1 MEAIRQITDKIIV
14 NRSFVLEAGAGAGK
28 TYALIQTINYLLES
42 RGNSLRFK
50 NQKIVCI
57 TYTNVAKNEI
67 IERLENNPLVSVSTI
82 HEFIWECIKSFNRQ
96 LIAQFDAINTIKHAE
111 KPDKFELGLAKRI
124 KKVEYTDRV
133 YSEFEEGV
141 VGHDDLI
148 TLTQMMFSN
157 YELLTTIVAAKYPI
171 ILVDEYQDTAPEAIN
186 ALLDS
191 LLHRNKKNM
200 LLGFY
205 GDSHQKIYDIGIGS
219 LENYVATGNID
230 LVKKE
235 ENYRSSKA
243 IRNLLNKIRTNIEQV
258 LPEDKE
264 EIQGSIC
271 FINCE
276 NYPEQGAKQRI
287 TEYEK
292 SLVSIKN
299 NNYDRIIEELNNKG
313 WNFGSGSP
321 DKILIIA
328 NSRVANRGGFGNLYK
343 IFSRRYGQLANDM
356 LLKRESNLVS
366 FFTGSMDKKTSIERK
381 TGIEHLISFYND
393 KDYGELSAML
403 RANGVQAVNLKKHS
417 DKEVIVSKIEELK
430 QLRLNGSV
438 KGVFEY
444 VIENKIARISGGLQ
458 KFIDRI
464 NTDLE
469 GLDKEKRDKIENDLN
484 FYNSL
489 MDLPYIE
496 VIKFFK
502 HTQNENVF
510 STKHGTKGEE
520 YRNVLVVIDD
530 TNWKQ
535 QYNFEHYFDDSE
547 ERQDRKERTKNLFY
561 VSCSRAK
568 ENLVVLALSKMGTPA
583 MNKINSWFEAKNVR
597 AI

>member
-1 MEAIRQITDKIIV
+1 M
-14 NRSFVLEAGAGAGK
+14 
-28 TYALIQTINYLLES
+28 
-42 RGNSLRFK
+42 
-50 NQKIVCI
+50 
-57 TYTNVAKNEI
+57 
-67 IERLENNPLVSVSTI
+67 
-82 HEFIWECIKSFNRQ
+82 
-96 LIAQFDAINTIKHAE
+96 
-111 KPDKFELGLAKRI
+111 
-124 KKVEYTDRV
+124 
-133 YSEFEEGV
+133 
-141 VGHDDLI
+141 
-148 TLTQMMFSN
+148 
-157 YELLTTIVAAKYPI
+157 TTF
-171 ILVDEYQDTAPEAIN
+171 T
-186 ALLDS
+186 
-191 LLHRNKKNM
+191 
-200 LLGFY
+200 
-205 GDSHQKIYDIGIGS
+205 
-219 LENYVATGNID
+219 
-230 LVKKE
+230 
-235 ENYRSSKA
+235 
-243 IRNLLNKIRTNIEQV
+243 
-258 LPEDKE
+258 
-264 EIQGSIC
+264 
-271 FINCE
+271 
-276 NYPEQGAKQRI
+276 
-287 TEYEK
+287 
-292 SLVSIKN
+292 SIKN